1 MPAPR
6 ATDAAMR
13 RGAYYAPILMGV
25 ADAALYIGVSQTT
38 LRSLPIPK
46 KRLGARVLYHRFD
59 LEAYAAE
66 LNIANEKI
74 EVTQTADDYLWFKI
88 GGAPFTARTV
98 RNQTRLKKNSI
109 RRD

>member
-1 MPAPR
+1 MA
-6 ATDAAMR
+6 DVAMR

-66 LNIANEKI
+66 MNYDGEQI
-74 EVTQTADDYLWFKI
+74 ETLEGDREECDKLF
-88 GGAPFTARTV
+88 GAG
-98 RNQTRLKKNSI
+98 N
-109 RRD
+109 